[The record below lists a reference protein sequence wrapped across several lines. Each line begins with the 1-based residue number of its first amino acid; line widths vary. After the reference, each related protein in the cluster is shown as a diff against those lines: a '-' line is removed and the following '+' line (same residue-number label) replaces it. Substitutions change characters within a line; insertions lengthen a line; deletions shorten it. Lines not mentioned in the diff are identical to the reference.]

1 MAEDLILLEK
11 PEWLEKFKAQVYK
24 DFELAGV
31 IQYLPFMETKTLE
44 ELQQSFYQS
53 VLKLETGHSLKNLL
67 YRIDLTEKQ
76 IATAAREQPGK
87 PLQLV
92 LAELMIKRILQKVV
106 LKELYK

>member
-1 MAEDLILLEK
+1 MAEDLILLQK
-11 PEWLEKFKAQVYK
+11 PEWLERFKAQVCK

-31 IQYLPFMETKTLE
+31 LQHLPFMETHTLDA
-44 ELQQSFYQS
+44 LQQSFYQS
-53 VLKLETGHSLKNLL
+53 VVKLETGHALKTLL

-76 IATAAREQPGK
+76 IAIAAHEQPGK

>member
-1 MAEDLILLEK
+1 MAEDLMLLEK
-11 PEWLEKFKAQVYK
+11 PGWLEKFKAQVHK

-31 IQYLPFMETKTLE
+31 LQYLPFLETRTLE
-44 ELQQSFYQS
+44 ELQQSFYRS
-53 VLKLETGHSLKNLL
+53 VMALETGNSLKNLL

-76 IATAAREQPGK
+76 IAAAAREQPGK

-106 LKELYK
+106 LKERYK